1 MVINNERGGAMGRR
15 GCLFKIAFGGIIR
28 CTEIIRK
35 NTGAKL
41 RYFFAKTCVINI
53 LMRIS
58 MEY

>member
-1 MVINNERGGAMGRR
+1 MVINNEGRGDGEEE

-41 RYFFAKTCVINI
+41 RYFFAKTRVINI